1 MFRKEKLRKVN
12 IHEKYTELQNTR
24 ITENIRIQKTKLAIT
39 KANKINLFV
48 YKRLRTRFV
57 NQMLGDVVN
66 WLRLQYRVIDRYS
79 SRDIR

>member
-1 MFRKEKLRKVN
+1 VFRKEKLRKVN

>member
-1 MFRKEKLRKVN
+1 MFREDKLRKVN